1 MSTTPPIPER
11 IGKYTISAVLGR
23 GSMGTVYKGFDP
35 HIHRP
40 VAIKTIHRELL
51 GDAQAADSIAARFR
65 NEAKAVGRIQ
75 HPGVVA
81 IYDFGEDG
89 DVTFI
94 AMEFVDGRTLDDILA
109 VPQMLSEANVL
120 AVMDQLLEAL
130 SVAHAQGVWH
140 RDIKPANLIVTK
152 QGQVKLTDFGIAR
165 LEDAN
170 LTQVSSMI
178 GTPAYMA
185 PEQFI
190 GKGVDHRADLFACGV
205 LLYRMLTGR
214 RAFTG
219 ATQEVM
225 YKILNEQPPAP
236 SIVTKG
242 MRPAAYD
249 AVVAR
254 AIAKDPAE
262 RYPDAQAMRAA
273 LQGLSRA
280 PAAPGAKA
288 TVILPIHRDGE
299 HPGTTSAVSPS
310 VASPH
315 TVPPPRD
322 PLSSHASAS
331 NAGHASHSGH
341 SSHASHSGAA
351 SQIGDWDPAELLR
364 LERVLATHVGPM
376 ARVMVR
382 EAARTHH
389 DAISL
394 IDAVAHNIP
403 EEARRQKFMAQAHGG
418 NHGGSGS
425 SFGPSRFG
433 SSTFGASTLGSGV
446 KPSTHGG
453 QHAGHAAAL
462 TEDFKNH
469 VGQIITRKMGP
480 IARVMVKRAA
490 DAAGGSQERFV
501 QLLLDALPEA
511 DRWAVQGEIN
521 KLG

>member
-1 MSTTPPIPER
+1 MSTPPPIPER

-140 RDIKPANLIVTK
+140 RDIKPANLIVTR

-190 GKGVDHRADLFACGV
+190 GQGIDHRADLFACGV

-225 YKILNEQPPAP
+225 YKILNEDPPAP
-236 SIVTKG
+236 SVVTKG

-249 AVVAR
+249 VVVAR
-254 AIAKDPAE
+254 AIAKNPAD
-262 RYPDAQAMRAA
+262 RYPDAAAMRAA
-273 LQGLSRA
+273 LQALSRA
-280 PAAPGAKA
+280 PATPGAKA

-310 VASPH
+310 VASPN
-315 TVPPPRD
+315 TVPPRRD

-331 NAGHASHSGH
+331 NASHGGAHASHSGH
-341 SSHASHSGAA
+341 SGTGHSGTGFN
-351 SQIGDWDPAELLR
+351 IGSWDPAELQR

-382 EAARTHH
+382 DAARTHH
-389 DAISL
+389 DATSL
-394 IDAVAHNIP
+394 ATAVAQNIP
-403 EEARRQKFMAQAHGG
+403 EEARRQQFLDQAR
-418 NHGGSGS
+418 GS
-425 SFGPSRFG
+425 SRIMPVG
-433 SSTFGASTLGSGV
+433 SPMASGATPV
-446 KPSTHGG
+446 TH
-453 QHAGHAAAL
+453 HPAHVTAAPAGAEL
-462 TEDFKNH
+462 TEDFKTH
-469 VGQIITRKMGP
+469 VAQIVTRKMGP

-490 DAAGGSQERFV
+490 DASGGSQERFV
-501 QLLLDALPEA
+501 QLLLEALPEA

>member
-1 MSTTPPIPER
+1 MTTTPIPER
-11 IGKYTISAVLGR
+11 IGKYTISEVLGR
-23 GSMGTVYKGFDP
+23 GSMGTVYKAFDP

-51 GDAQAADSIAARFR
+51 GDSGAADSIAARFR

-94 AMEFVDGRTLDDILA
+94 AMEFVDGRTLDEILG

-152 QGQVKLTDFGIAR
+152 AGQVKLTDFGIAR

-185 PEQFI
+185 PEQFT
-190 GKGVDHRADLFACGV
+190 GKGIDHRADLFACGV

-225 YKILNEQPPAP
+225 YKILNEDPPPP
-236 SIVTKG
+236 SVVTKG
-242 MRPAAYD
+242 LRPAVYD
-249 AVVAR
+249 AIVAR
-254 AIAKDPAE
+254 AIAKNPAD

-273 LQGLSRA
+273 LQATARA
-280 PAAPGAKA
+280 PAAHGAKA
-288 TVILPIHRDGE
+288 TVILPIPRDGE
-299 HPGTTSAVSPS
+299 LPASTSAVSPS
-310 VASPH
+310 VASPRD
-315 TVPPPRD
+315 TATPVPRD
-322 PLSSHASAS
+322 HALSSNASGTGVAVGS
-331 NAGHASHSGH
+331 
-341 SSHASHSGAA
+341 
-351 SQIGDWDPAELLR
+351 WDPAELQR
-364 LERVLATHVGPM
+364 LERALATHVGPM

-382 EAARTHH
+382 EAARNHA
-389 DAISL
+389 DATSL
-394 IDAVAHNIP
+394 ATAVARHIP
-403 EEARRQKFMAQAHGG
+403 EEGKRQQFIDQAR
-418 NHGGSGS
+418 GGSQVTPAGS
-425 SFGPSRFG
+425 PM
-433 SSTFGASTLGSGV
+433 SSGA
-446 KPSTHGG
+446 KPISQATPVP
-453 QHAGHAAAL
+453 APAAAHPL
-462 TEDFKNH
+462 TEDFKAH
-469 VGQIITRKMGP
+469 VGQIVTRKMGP
-480 IARVMVKRAA
+480 IARVMVKRAG
-490 DAAGGSQERFV
+490 DAAGGSKERFV

-511 DRWAVQGEIN
+511 DRWTVQGEIN

>member
-1 MSTTPPIPER
+1 MTPPIPER

-35 HIHRP
+35 HIHRT

-51 GDAQAADSIAARFR
+51 GDSSAVDSMAARFR
-65 NEAKAVGRIQ
+65 NEAKAVGRIA

-94 AMEFVDGRTLDDILA
+94 AMEFVDGRTLDEILA

-185 PEQFI
+185 PEQFT
-190 GKGVDHRADLFACGV
+190 GKGLDHRADLFACGT

-225 YKILNEQPPAP
+225 YKILNEEPPSP
-236 SIVTKG
+236 SVVTKG
-242 MRPAAYD
+242 LRPAAFD
-249 AVVAR
+249 AIVAR
-254 AIAKDPAE
+254 AMAKNPVD
-262 RYPDAQAMRAA
+262 RYADALGMRAA
-273 LQGLSRA
+273 LQALSRT
-280 PAAPGAKA
+280 PASASAKA
-288 TVILPIHRDGE
+288 TVILPIPRDGE
-299 HPGTTSAVSPS
+299 IPGIPGAVSPS
-310 VASPH
+310 VAAPREA
-315 TVPPPRD
+315 PPARD
-322 PLSSHASAS
+322 PALST
-331 NAGHASHSGH
+331 
-341 SSHASHSGAA
+341 GAA
-351 SQIGDWDPAELLR
+351 STTGVAPPGWDPAELSR
-364 LERVLATHVGPM
+364 IERVLATHVGPM

-382 EAARTHH
+382 EAARSHA
-389 DAISL
+389 DPDSL
-394 IDAVAHNIP
+394 TSAVARHIADGPKRQQFIDAARAGGSHVTPVPSPSPMSSAATP
-403 EEARRQKFMAQAHGG
+403 APQAATPAGAPLEEAFKAQAV
-418 NHGGSGS
+418 
-425 SFGPSRFG
+425 
-433 SSTFGASTLGSGV
+433 AI
-446 KPSTHGG
+446 
-453 QHAGHAAAL
+453 L
-462 TEDFKNH
+462 T
-469 VGQIITRKMGP
+469 RRMGP
-480 IARVMVKRAA
+480 IARVMVRRAA
-490 DAAGGSQERFV
+490 DAAGGDKGRFV
-501 QLLLDALPEA
+501 QLLLEALPEA
-511 DRWAVQGEIN
+511 DRWTVQGELN

>member
-1 MSTTPPIPER
+1 MTTPTPER
-11 IGKYTISAVLGR
+11 IGKYQISAVLGR

-51 GDAQAADSIAARFR
+51 GDSSAVDSIAARFR

-89 DVTFI
+89 DITFI
-94 AMEFVDGRTLDDILA
+94 AMEFVDGRTLDDILG

-120 AVMDQLLEAL
+120 AVMDQLLDAL

-152 QGQVKLTDFGIAR
+152 TGQVKLTDFGIAR
-165 LEDAN
+165 LEDAH

-185 PEQFI
+185 PEQFT
-190 GKGVDHRADLFACGV
+190 GLGLDHRADLFACGT

-225 YKILNEQPPAP
+225 YKILNEHPPAP

-242 MRPAAYD
+242 VRPVGFD
-249 AVVAR
+249 AIVAR
-254 AIAKDPAE
+254 AMSKDPAD
-262 RYPDAQAMRAA
+262 RYADAQAMRAA

-280 PAAPGAKA
+280 PAVAGAKA
-288 TVILPIHRDGE
+288 TVILPIARDGE
-299 HPGTTSAVSPS
+299 QPVTTSAVSPS
-310 VASPH
+310 VAAPREA
-315 TVPPPRD
+315 PPPRD
-322 PLSSHASAS
+322 PALSSNPGGTAPGATGVAGATAFTSAGLD
-331 NAGHASHSGH
+331 A
-341 SSHASHSGAA
+341 
-351 SQIGDWDPAELLR
+351 AELSR
-364 LERVLATHVGPM
+364 IERALATHVGPM

-382 EAARTHH
+382 DAARTH
-389 DAISL
+389 A
-394 IDAVAHNIP
+394 DAVSLATAVARHIP
-403 EEARRQKFMAQAHGG
+403 EEGKRQQFIDAARG
-418 NHGGSGS
+418 
-425 SFGPSRFG
+425 
-433 SSTFGASTLGSGV
+433 LGSQATPV
-446 KPSTHGG
+446 PSPMASSATPIP
-453 QHAGHAAAL
+453 QQPAAAPAVTTDPL
-462 TEDFKNH
+462 DEAFRTH
-469 VGQIITRKMGP
+469 ALAVVTRKMGP

-490 DAAGGSQERFV
+490 DASGNSRGRFK
-501 QLLLDALPEA
+501 QLLLDGLSEA
-511 DRWAVQGEIN
+511 DRPAVKGELD

>member
-1 MSTTPPIPER
+1 MSTPPPIPER

-109 VPQMLSEANVL
+109 VPQMLSESNVL
-120 AVMDQLLEAL
+120 AVMDQLLDAL
-130 SVAHAQGVWH
+130 SVAHGQGVWH

-185 PEQFI
+185 PEQFT
-190 GKGVDHRADLFACGV
+190 GKGIDHRADLFACGV

-225 YKILNEQPPAP
+225 YKILNEDPPPP
-236 SIVTKG
+236 SVVTKG
-242 MRPAAYD
+242 LRPAAYD

-254 AIAKDPAE
+254 AIAKNPAD
-262 RYPDAQAMRAA
+262 RYVDAGAMRAA
-273 LQGLSRA
+273 LQALSRA
-280 PAAPGAKA
+280 PATPGAKA
-288 TVILPIHRDGE
+288 TVILPIARDGE
-299 HPGTTSAVSPS
+299 LPVTTSAVSPS
-310 VASPH
+310 VASPN
-315 TVPPPRD
+315 TVPPRRD
-322 PLSSHASAS
+322 PFATGASAS
-331 NAGHASHSGH
+331 NASHAGHASGTSH
-341 SSHASHSGAA
+341 SSHSSHSGTGAT
-351 SQIGDWDPAELLR
+351 IGSWDPAELHR
-364 LERVLATHVGPM
+364 LERALATHVGPM

-382 EAARTHH
+382 DAARTHH
-389 DAISL
+389 DATSL
-394 IDAVAHNIP
+394 ATAVSHLIP
-403 EEARRQKFMAQAHGG
+403 DEAKRHQFMDQAR
-418 NHGGSGS
+418 GS
-425 SFGPSRFG
+425 SQIKPVG
-433 SSTFGASTLGSGV
+433 SPMASGAA
-446 KPSTHGG
+446 PITHG
-453 QHAGHAAAL
+453 HGHAHASAATPAGVAL
-462 TEDFKNH
+462 TEDFKAQ
-469 VGQIITRKMGP
+469 VAQIFTRKMGP
-480 IARVMVKRAA
+480 IARVMIKRAA

-501 QLLLDALPEA
+501 HLLLEALPEA

>member
-1 MSTTPPIPER
+1 MTTPIPER
-11 IGKYTISAVLGR
+11 IGKYTISEVLGR

-35 HIHRP
+35 HIHRA

-51 GDAQAADSIAARFR
+51 GDSTAVDSIAARFR
-65 NEAKAVGRIQ
+65 NEAKAVGRIA

-94 AMEFVDGRTLDDILA
+94 AMEFVDGRTLDDILGMR
-109 VPQMLSEANVL
+109 QMLSEANVL

-152 QGQVKLTDFGIAR
+152 SGQVKLTDFGIAR

-190 GKGVDHRADLFACGV
+190 GKGIDHRADLFACGV

-225 YKILNEQPPAP
+225 YKILNEHPPAP
-236 SIVTKG
+236 SIVTQG
-242 MRPAAYD
+242 ARPAAFD
-249 AVVAR
+249 AIVAR
-254 AIAKDPAE
+254 SMAKNPAE
-262 RYPDAQAMRAA
+262 RYPDALAMRAA
-273 LQGLSRA
+273 LQALSRA
-280 PAAPGAKA
+280 PASGSAKA
-288 TVILPIHRDGE
+288 TVILPIPRDGE
-299 HPGTTSAVSPS
+299 QPAAVTASAVSPS
-310 VASPH
+310 VASPREA
-315 TVPPPRD
+315 PPPRD
-322 PLSSHASAS
+322 AAMSSAS
-331 NAGHASHSGH
+331 GTGAGVTG
-341 SSHASHSGAA
+341 
-351 SQIGDWDPAELLR
+351 WDPAELSR
-364 LERVLATHVGPM
+364 IERALATHVGPM

-382 EAARTHH
+382 EAARSHADTDSLTSAVARHIVE
-389 DAISL
+389 DAKRKQL
-394 IDAVAHNIP
+394 IDATRGA
-403 EEARRQKFMAQAHGG
+403 
-418 NHGGSGS
+418 
-425 SFGPSRFG
+425 
-433 SSTFGASTLGSGV
+433 GASRVTPVPSPMSSGATTIPPV
-446 KPSTHGG
+446 PAVATTPDPLSD
-453 QHAGHAAAL
+453 
-462 TEDFKNH
+462 DFKAH
-469 VGQIITRKMGP
+469 VLAIVTRKMGP

-490 DAAGGSQERFV
+490 EASGGAQGRFV
-501 QLLLDALPEA
+501 QLLLEALPEA
-511 DRWAVQGEIN
+511 DRWVVQGEIN

>member
-1 MSTTPPIPER
+1 MSTPPPIPER
-11 IGKYTISAVLGR
+11 IGKYTISEVLGR

-51 GDAQAADSIAARFR
+51 GDPGATDSMAARFR
-65 NEAKAVGRIQ
+65 NEAKAVGRIA

-94 AMEFVDGRTLDDILA
+94 AMEFVDGRTLDEILG

-185 PEQFI
+185 PEQFT
-190 GKGVDHRADLFACGV
+190 GKGIDHRADLFACGV

-219 ATQEVM
+219 ATQQVM
-225 YKILNEQPPAP
+225 YKILNEEPPAP
-236 SIVTKG
+236 SSVTNG
-242 MRPAAYD
+242 ARPVAFD
-249 AVVAR
+249 AIVAR
-254 AIAKDPAE
+254 ALAKKPAD
-262 RYPDAQAMRAA
+262 RYPDALAMRTA
-273 LQGLSRA
+273 LQALSRD
-280 PAAPGAKA
+280 PATVSSKA
-288 TVILPIHRDGE
+288 TVVLPLPSRHGD
-299 HPGTTSAVSPS
+299 AVATPS
-310 VASPH
+310 VVSASVATPH
-315 TVPPPRD
+315 ETPSTGD
-322 PLSSHASAS
+322 PVFASGASAS
-331 NAGHASHSGH
+331 
-341 SSHASHSGAA
+341 AA
-351 SQIGDWDPAELLR
+351 AAWDPAELSR
-364 LERVLATHVGPM
+364 IERALATHVGPM

-382 EAARTHH
+382 EAARNHG
-389 DAISL
+389 DVDSL
-394 IDAVAHNIP
+394 TSAVACHIH
-403 EEARRQKFMAQAHGG
+403 EEGKRRQFLDVAR
-418 NHGGSGS
+418 GGSHVMPLHAPAPPLS
-425 SFGPSRFG
+425 S
-433 SSTFGASTLGSGV
+433 GATA
-446 KPSTHGG
+446 
-453 QHAGHAAAL
+453 AGHVADPIS
-462 TEDFKNH
+462 EDFKAK
-469 VGQIITRKMGP
+469 VLQIVTRKMGP

-490 DAAGGSQERFV
+490 DAAGGGQARFV
-501 QLLLDALPEA
+501 QTLLEAIPEA
-511 DRWAVQGEIN
+511 DRSIVQGEIN

>member
-1 MSTTPPIPER
+1 MTTPTPER
-11 IGKYTISAVLGR
+11 IGKYQISAVLGR

-51 GDAQAADSIAARFR
+51 GDSSAVDSIAARFR

-89 DVTFI
+89 DITFI
-94 AMEFVDGRTLDDILA
+94 AMEFVDGRTLDDILG

-120 AVMDQLLEAL
+120 AVMDQLLDAL
-130 SVAHAQGVWH
+130 SVAQAQGDWH

-152 QGQVKLTDFGIAR
+152 TGQVKLTDFGIAR
-165 LEDAN
+165 LEDAH

-185 PEQFI
+185 PEQFT
-190 GKGVDHRADLFACGV
+190 GKGIDHRSDLFACGV

-225 YKILNEQPPAP
+225 YKILNEHPPAP
-236 SIVTKG
+236 SVVTKG
-242 MRPAAYD
+242 VRPAGFD
-249 AVVAR
+249 AIVAK
-254 AIAKDPAE
+254 AMSKDPAE

-280 PAAPGAKA
+280 PAAAGAKA
-288 TVILPIHRDGE
+288 TVILPIPRDGE
-299 HPGTTSAVSPS
+299 QPVTTSAVSPS
-310 VASPH
+310 VAAPRE
-315 TVPPPRD
+315 TPPPRD
-322 PLSSHASAS
+322 PALSS
-331 NAGHASHSGH
+331 NPGGTGG
-341 SSHASHSGAA
+341 SGAA
-351 SQIGDWDPAELLR
+351 HGTHGTHSGLDPAELSR
-364 LERVLATHVGPM
+364 IERALATHVGPM

-382 EAARTHH
+382 DAARTHA
-389 DAISL
+389 DALSL
-394 IDAVAHNIP
+394 TTAVARHIAEEGKRQQFIDAARGLGSQATPVPSPMSSGARPTTVHP
-403 EEARRQKFMAQAHGG
+403 AASPAPAADPLDEAFKAQAL
-418 NHGGSGS
+418 
-425 SFGPSRFG
+425 
-433 SSTFGASTLGSGV
+433 AV
-446 KPSTHGG
+446 
-453 QHAGHAAAL
+453 
-462 TEDFKNH
+462 
-469 VGQIITRKMGP
+469 VTRKMGP

-490 DAAGGSQERFV
+490 DASGNSRGRFV
-501 QLLLDALPEA
+501 QLLLDGLPA
-511 DRWAVQGEIN
+511 GDRGAMQGELD

>member
-1 MSTTPPIPER
+1 MSTPPPIPER
-11 IGKYTISAVLGR
+11 IGKYTISGVLGR

-51 GDAQAADSIAARFR
+51 GDSSATDSMAARFR
-65 NEAKAVGRIQ
+65 NEAKAVGRIA

-94 AMEFVDGRTLDDILA
+94 AMEFVDGRTLDEILG

-185 PEQFI
+185 PEQFTGTGI
-190 GKGVDHRADLFACGV
+190 DHRADLFACGV

-225 YKILNEQPPAP
+225 YKILNEEPPAP
-236 SIVTKG
+236 SIVTNG
-242 MRPAAYD
+242 ARPQAFD
-249 AVVAR
+249 AIVAR
-254 AIAKDPAE
+254 AMAKKPAE
-262 RYPDAQAMRAA
+262 RYADANAMRAA
-273 LQGLSRA
+273 LQAISRT
-280 PAAPGAKA
+280 PASATAKA
-288 TVILPIHRDGE
+288 TVILPLPGREGE
-299 HPGTTSAVSPS
+299 PAVLPAVTPSVVSPS
-310 VASPH
+310 VATPRE
-315 TVPPPRD
+315 TPAPRD
-322 PLSSHASAS
+322 PVLASGASAPS
-331 NAGHASHSGH
+331 TSIVA
-341 SSHASHSGAA
+341 
-351 SQIGDWDPAELLR
+351 WDPAELSR
-364 LERVLATHVGPM
+364 IERALATHVGPM

-382 EAARTHH
+382 EAARNHADT
-389 DAISL
+389 DSL
-394 IDAVAHNIP
+394 TTAVARHIQEEGKRRQFIDA
-403 EEARRQKFMAQAHGG
+403 AR
-418 NHGGSGS
+418 GGSHVTPIPAPAALS
-425 SFGPSRFG
+425 S
-433 SSTFGASTLGSGV
+433 GATPV
-446 KPSTHGG
+446 P
-453 QHAGHAAAL
+453 HAPAPAAADPL
-462 TEDFKNH
+462 SEEFKAK
-469 VGQIITRKMGP
+469 VLQIVTRKMGP
-480 IARVMVKRAA
+480 IARVMVKRAS
-490 DAAGGSQERFV
+490 DAAGNSQGRFV
-501 QLLLDALPEA
+501 QAVLEAIPEA
-511 DRWAVQGEIN
+511 DRWTVQGEIN

>member
-1 MSTTPPIPER
+1 MTATPPIPER
-11 IGKYTISAVLGR
+11 IGKYTISEVLGR

-35 HIHRP
+35 HIHRL

-51 GDAQAADSIAARFR
+51 GDSTATDSMAARFR
-65 NEAKAVGRIQ
+65 NEAKAVGRIA

-94 AMEFVDGRTLDDILA
+94 AMEFVDGRTLDEILG

-120 AVMDQLLEAL
+120 AIMDQLLEAL
-130 SVAHAQGVWH
+130 SVAHGQGVWH

-185 PEQFI
+185 PEQFTGTGI
-190 GKGVDHRADLFACGV
+190 DHRADLFACGV

-219 ATQEVM
+219 ATQQVM
-225 YKILNEQPPAP
+225 YKILNEEPPAP
-236 SIVTKG
+236 SIVTNG
-242 MRPAAYD
+242 ARPQAFD
-249 AVVAR
+249 AIVAR
-254 AIAKDPAE
+254 AMAKKPAD

-273 LQGLSRA
+273 LQALSRS
-280 PAAPGAKA
+280 PATASSKA
-288 TVILPIHRDGE
+288 TVILPLPARDGD
-299 HPGTTSAVSPS
+299 PVVLSNALPSVVSPS
-310 VASPH
+310 VATPRETPS
-315 TVPPPRD
+315 PRD
-322 PLSSHASAS
+322 PVLASGANAPSAS
-331 NAGHASHSGH
+331 LVA
-341 SSHASHSGAA
+341 
-351 SQIGDWDPAELLR
+351 WDPAELSR
-364 LERVLATHVGPM
+364 IERALATHVGPM

-382 EAARTHH
+382 EAARSHADT
-389 DAISL
+389 DSL
-394 IDAVAHNIP
+394 TTAVARHIQEEGKRRQFIDA
-403 EEARRQKFMAQAHGG
+403 AR
-418 NHGGSGS
+418 GGSHVT
-425 SFGPSRFG
+425 PVP
-433 SSTFGASTLGSGV
+433 A
-446 KPSTHGG
+446 
-453 QHAGHAAAL
+453 HAASLSSGAAA
-462 TEDFKNH
+462 TAHAADPISEDFKAK
-469 VGQIITRKMGP
+469 VLQIVTRKMGP

-490 DAAGGSQERFV
+490 DAAGGSQGRFV
-501 QLLLDALPEA
+501 QTLLEAIPEA

>member
-1 MSTTPPIPER
+1 MSSPTTPPMPER

-51 GDAQAADSIAARFR
+51 GDHQAADSIAARFR

-185 PEQFI
+185 PEQFT
-190 GKGVDHRADLFACGV
+190 GKGIDHRADLFACGV

-225 YKILNEQPPAP
+225 YKILNEHPPAP
-236 SIVTKG
+236 SVVTKG
-242 MRPAAYD
+242 LRPEAYD

-254 AIAKDPAE
+254 AIAKNPAD
-262 RYPDAQAMRAA
+262 RYPDAAAMRAA

-280 PAAPGAKA
+280 PATPGAKA

-299 HPGTTSAVSPS
+299 HAGTTSAVSPS
-310 VASPH
+310 VASPN
-315 TVPPPRD
+315 TVPPRRD
-322 PLSSHASAS
+322 TLSSHASAS
-331 NAGHASHSGH
+331 NA
-341 SSHASHSGAA
+341 SHASGTSHAGHSGTGH
-351 SQIGDWDPAELLR
+351 SGTGLNIGSWDPAELQR
-364 LERVLATHVGPM
+364 LERALATHVGPM

-382 EAARTHH
+382 DAARTHH
-389 DAISL
+389 DATSL
-394 IDAVAHNIP
+394 ASAVSHHIADDSRRHQFM
-403 EEARRQKFMAQAHGG
+403 EQARGRSQVTPVGSPMA
-418 NHGGSGS
+418 SGAT
-425 SFGPSRFG
+425 PLPHA
-433 SSTFGASTLGSGV
+433 THAPAVPAGV
-446 KPSTHGG
+446 
-453 QHAGHAAAL
+453 AL

-469 VGQIITRKMGP
+469 VALVITRKMGP

-501 QLLLDALPEA
+501 HLLLEALPEA

>member
-1 MSTTPPIPER
+1 MTTPPIPER
-11 IGKYTISAVLGR
+11 IGKYTISGVLGR

-35 HIHRP
+35 HIHRA

-51 GDAQAADSIAARFR
+51 GDSTAVDSMAARFR
-65 NEAKAVGRIQ
+65 NEAKAVGRIA

-94 AMEFVDGRTLDDILA
+94 AMEFVDGRTLDEILA

-185 PEQFI
+185 PEQFT
-190 GKGVDHRADLFACGV
+190 GKGLDHRADLFACGT

-225 YKILNEQPPAP
+225 YKILNEEPPAP
-236 SIVTKG
+236 SVVTKG
-242 MRPAAYD
+242 LRPPAFD
-249 AVVAR
+249 AIVAR
-254 AIAKDPAE
+254 AMAKNPAD
-262 RYPDAQAMRAA
+262 RYADAAAMRAA

-280 PAAPGAKA
+280 PASATAKA
-288 TVILPIHRDGE
+288 TVILPIPRDGE
-299 HPGTTSAVSPS
+299 HPGTTTSAVSPS
-310 VASPH
+310 VASPREAA
-315 TVPPPRD
+315 PARD
-322 PLSSHASAS
+322 PVLS
-331 NAGHASHSGH
+331 
-341 SSHASHSGAA
+341 SGAA
-351 SQIGDWDPAELLR
+351 ASGTGTGWDPAELSR
-364 LERVLATHVGPM
+364 IERALATHVGPM

-382 EAARTHH
+382 EAARSHA
-389 DAISL
+389 DADSL
-394 IDAVAHNIP
+394 TTAVARHIAEDAKRHQFLDAVRAGGSHVTPIP
-403 EEARRQKFMAQAHGG
+403 SPSPMSSRATPVPQPAQA
-418 NHGGSGS
+418 SADPLTDA
-425 SFGPSRFG
+425 FK
-433 SSTFGASTLGSGV
+433 T
-446 KPSTHGG
+446 
-453 QHAGHAAAL
+453 QAL
-462 TEDFKNH
+462 A
-469 VGQIITRKMGP
+469 VVTRKMGP
-480 IARVMVKRAA
+480 IARVMVKRAG
-490 DAAGGSQERFV
+490 DAAGGNKARFV
-501 QLLLDALPEA
+501 QLLLEALPEA
-511 DRWAVQGEIN
+511 DRWTVQGDLN

>member
-11 IGKYTISAVLGR
+11 IGKYTISSVLGR

-51 GDAQAADSIAARFR
+51 GDTEAADSIAARFR

-130 SVAHAQGVWH
+130 AVAHAQGVWH

-185 PEQFI
+185 PEQFTGQGI
-190 GKGVDHRADLFACGV
+190 DHRADLFACGV

-236 SIVTKG
+236 SVVTKG
-242 MRPAAYD
+242 MRPASYD

-254 AIAKDPAE
+254 AIAKDPAD

-273 LQGLSRA
+273 LQALSRA
-280 PAAPGAKA
+280 PAMPGAKA

-315 TVPPPRD
+315 TEPPRRD
-322 PLSSHASAS
+322 PQSSHAGGS
-331 NAGHASHSGH
+331 NASHASGSPMASGAHTSHSGH
-341 SSHASHSGAA
+341 SGSGV
-351 SQIGDWDPAELLR
+351 SIGNWDPAELQR
-364 LERVLATHVGPM
+364 LERALATHVGPM

-382 EAARTHH
+382 DAARTHH
-389 DAISL
+389 DASSL
-394 IDAVAHNIP
+394 ASAVSHHIP
-403 EEARRQKFMAQAHGG
+403 DEHRRHQFMEQAR
-418 NHGGSGS
+418 GS
-425 SFGPSRFG
+425 SQITPRG
-433 SSTFGASTLGSGV
+433 SPTASGAT
-446 KPSTHGG
+446 PIPP
-453 QHAGHAAAL
+453 HAPTPAAPAHVAL
-462 TEDFKNH
+462 TEDYKNL
-469 VGQIITRKMGP
+469 VGQIFTRKMGP
-480 IARVMVKRAA
+480 IVRVMVKRAA

-501 QLLLDALPEA
+501 QLLLEALPEA
-511 DRWAVQGEIN
+511 DRWTVQGEIN

>member
-1 MSTTPPIPER
+1 MSTPPPIPER

-140 RDIKPANLIVTK
+140 RDIKPANLIVTR

-190 GKGVDHRADLFACGV
+190 GQGIDHRADLFACGV

-225 YKILNEQPPAP
+225 YKILNEDPPAP
-236 SIVTKG
+236 SVVTKG

-249 AVVAR
+249 VVVAR
-254 AIAKDPAE
+254 AIAKNPAD
-262 RYPDAQAMRAA
+262 RYPDAAAMRAA
-273 LQGLSRA
+273 LQALSRA
-280 PAAPGAKA
+280 PATPGAKA

-310 VASPH
+310 VASPN
-315 TVPPPRD
+315 TVPPRRD

-331 NAGHASHSGH
+331 NASHGGAHASHSGH
-341 SSHASHSGAA
+341 SGTGHSGTGFN
-351 SQIGDWDPAELLR
+351 IGSWDPAELQR

-382 EAARTHH
+382 DAARTHH
-389 DAISL
+389 DATSL
-394 IDAVAHNIP
+394 ATAVSRHIP
-403 EEARRQKFMAQAHGG
+403 DESRRHQFIEQAR
-418 NHGGSGS
+418 GGSHATPAGS
-425 SFGPSRFG
+425 P
-433 SSTFGASTLGSGV
+433 T
-446 KPSTHGG
+446 STHSSGATPIP
-453 QHAGHAAAL
+453 QPHAPAGVAL
-462 TEDFKNH
+462 TEDFRNH
-469 VGQIITRKMGP
+469 VTQIITRKMGP

-490 DAAGGSQERFV
+490 DASGGSQERFV
-501 QLLLDALPEA
+501 QLLLEALPEA

>member
-1 MSTTPPIPER
+1 MTTPPPIPER
-11 IGKYTISAVLGR
+11 IGKYTISGVLGR

-35 HIHRP
+35 HIHRA

-51 GDAQAADSIAARFR
+51 GDSTATDSMAARFR
-65 NEAKAVGRIQ
+65 NEAKAVGRIA

-94 AMEFVDGRTLDDILA
+94 AMEFVDGRTLDEILA

-130 SVAHAQGVWH
+130 AVAHSQGVWH

-152 QGQVKLTDFGIAR
+152 AGQVKLTDFGIAR

-185 PEQFI
+185 PEQFT
-190 GKGVDHRADLFACGV
+190 GKGIDHRADIFACGV

-225 YKILNEQPPAP
+225 YKILNDEPPPP
-236 SIVTKG
+236 SVVTQG
-242 MRPAAYD
+242 LRPVAFD

-254 AIAKDPAE
+254 AIAKNPAN
-262 RYPDAQAMRAA
+262 RYPDALAMRTA
-273 LQGLSRA
+273 LQALSRT
-280 PAAPGAKA
+280 PASATAKA
-288 TVILPIHRDGE
+288 TVILPIPRDGE
-299 HPGTTSAVSPS
+299 QPVTTSAVSPS
-310 VASPH
+310 VASPKEA
-315 TVPPPRD
+315 PPPRD
-322 PLSSHASAS
+322 PALSSGAS
-331 NAGHASHSGH
+331 G
-341 SSHASHSGAA
+341 SSLGAT
-351 SQIGDWDPAELLR
+351 GWDPTELAR
-364 LERVLATHVGPM
+364 IERALATHVGPM

-382 EAARTHH
+382 EAARTHA
-389 DAISL
+389 DPASL
-394 IDAVAHNIP
+394 ASAVGRHIADETKRHQFAEQVRGGSQVTPVGSHSASSASGATPIPAAVA
-403 EEARRQKFMAQAHGG
+403 
-418 NHGGSGS
+418 S
-425 SFGPSRFG
+425 
-433 SSTFGASTLGSGV
+433 
-446 KPSTHGG
+446 
-453 QHAGHAAAL
+453 AAPVGDPL
-462 TEDFKNH
+462 TDDFKTR
-469 VGQIITRKMGP
+469 VAQIVTRKMGP
-480 IARVMVKRAA
+480 IARVMVRRAA
-490 DAAGGSQERFV
+490 DASGGSRARFV
-501 QLLLDALPEA
+501 QTVLEAIPEA

>member
-1 MSTTPPIPER
+1 MSTPPIPER

-23 GSMGTVYKGFDP
+23 GSMGTVYKAFDP

-51 GDAQAADSIAARFR
+51 GDSGAADSIAARFR

-152 QGQVKLTDFGIAR
+152 AGQVKLTDFGIAR

-185 PEQFI
+185 PEQFT
-190 GKGVDHRADLFACGV
+190 GKGIDHRADLFACGV

-225 YKILNEQPPAP
+225 YKILNEDPPPP
-236 SIVTKG
+236 SVVTKG
-242 MRPAAYD
+242 LRPAAYD
-249 AVVAR
+249 AIVAR
-254 AIAKDPAE
+254 AIAKNPAD
-262 RYPDAQAMRAA
+262 RYADAQAMRAA
-273 LQGLSRA
+273 LQATSRA
-280 PAAPGAKA
+280 PAGPGAKA
-288 TVILPIHRDGE
+288 TVILPIPRDGE
-299 HPGTTSAVSPS
+299 QPATTSAVSPS
-310 VASPH
+310 VASPSA
-315 TVPPPRD
+315 TVPPRRD
-322 PLSSHASAS
+322 PLASGASAS
-331 NAGHASHSGH
+331 NASGTGVAVG
-341 SSHASHSGAA
+341 S
-351 SQIGDWDPAELLR
+351 WDPAELQR
-364 LERVLATHVGPM
+364 LERALATHVGPM

-382 EAARTHH
+382 DAARTHH
-389 DAISL
+389 DATSL
-394 IDAVAHNIP
+394 ATAVARHIP
-403 EEARRQKFMAQAHGG
+403 EEGKRQQFIDLAR
-418 NHGGSGS
+418 GGSQVTPVGS
-425 SFGPSRFG
+425 PM
-433 SSTFGASTLGSGV
+433 SSGA
-446 KPSTHGG
+446 KPHSQATPIP
-453 QHAGHAAAL
+453 APAALDPL
-462 TEDFKNH
+462 TEDFKAH
-469 VGQIITRKMGP
+469 VGQIVTRKMGP
-480 IARVMVKRAA
+480 IARVMVKRAGE
-490 DAAGGSQERFV
+490 AAGGSKERFV

-511 DRWAVQGEIN
+511 DRWTVQGEIN